1 MNNDVIQV
9 SQHENNVNGL
19 LSITFGLLN
28 NKMQIQTR
36 ENQIWV
42 CTCTQLHFI
51 TGHADKWCIKFYK
64 IDFVTDLVC

>member
-28 NKMQIQTR
+28 NKMQI
-36 ENQIWV
+36 
-42 CTCTQLHFI
+42 
-51 TGHADKWCIKFYK
+51 
-64 IDFVTDLVC
+64 